1 MRYNTIHYIY
11 ILTSKPKLNGSLHYK
26 VNIFEFI
33 LIGIPADFGTVFD
46 DRSAASNQ

>member
-1 MRYNTIHYIY
+1 MRCNTIHYIH

-46 DRSAASNQ
+46 DRSAASKQ